1 MREKLKKYGWALL
14 VALDQL
20 ANTVLGG
27 YPDET
32 FSARAYRKALAGQ
45 PFWRLLRGLID
56 ILFFWERDHC
66 RKSYESELAQNHAPE
81 RKEVNY
87 E

>member
-1 MREKLKKYGWALL
+1 MREKLKKYAWRIL
-14 VALDQL
+14 VAIDQL

-45 PFWRLLRGLID
+45 PFWRLTRWTID
-56 ILFFWERDHC
+56 GLFFWEPDHC

-81 RKEVNY
+81 RKR
-87 E
+87 

>member
-1 MREKLKKYGWALL
+1 MRLKKYGWALL

-32 FSARAYRKALAGQ
+32 FSARTYRKAEAGQ
-45 PFWRLLRGLID
+45 PFWRLTRWIVDG
-56 ILFFWERDHC
+56 LFFWQPEHC
-66 RKSYESELAQNHAPE
+66 RKSFDSEVAKSHSPE
-81 RKEVNY
+81 VKHERTV
-87 E
+87 